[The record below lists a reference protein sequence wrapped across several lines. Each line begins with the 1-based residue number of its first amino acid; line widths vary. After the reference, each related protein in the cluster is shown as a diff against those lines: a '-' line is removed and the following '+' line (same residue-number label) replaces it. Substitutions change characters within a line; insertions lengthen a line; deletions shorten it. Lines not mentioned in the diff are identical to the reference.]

1 MQPTSSTALLRLR
14 QVCAKL
20 SVSRS
25 TIYSWL
31 NPKSPY
37 FRPEF
42 PSPLKLGGRA
52 IFWTE
57 AAINEWIAEAISCS
71 KRKNLSAI
79 SSEESSCLA

>member
-1 MQPTSSTALLRLR
+1 MQPTTTALLRLR

-25 TIYSWL
+25 TVYSWL

-57 AAINEWIAEAISCS
+57 AAIDEWIAGAIASA
-71 KRKNLSAI
+71 KRNNLSVMSA
-79 SSEESSCLA
+79 EESSCLA